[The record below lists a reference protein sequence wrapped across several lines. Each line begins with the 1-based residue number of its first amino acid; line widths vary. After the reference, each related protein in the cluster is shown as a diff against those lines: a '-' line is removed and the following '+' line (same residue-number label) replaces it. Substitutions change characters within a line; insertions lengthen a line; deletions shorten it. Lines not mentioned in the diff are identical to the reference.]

1 MTGLLSSSYFIIV
14 TPMAISAIFYF
25 IIFIL
30 LRFVIFSNDIMFIIE
45 QFDYFLLHIFQIAND
60 LYHFYVFILLSQFL
74 FLSLQFF
81 ILL

>member
-60 LYHFYVFILLSQFL
+60 LYHFYVFISLSQFL